1 MKQIIKTDEIPKNR
15 QQSCIQQLNKQIE
28 QQKIEKKP
36 SRHKVNNNMDE

>member
-1 MKQIIKTDEIPKNR
+1 MKQIKYQKTVMYTTIK
-15 QQSCIQQLNKQIE
+15 QKQIE